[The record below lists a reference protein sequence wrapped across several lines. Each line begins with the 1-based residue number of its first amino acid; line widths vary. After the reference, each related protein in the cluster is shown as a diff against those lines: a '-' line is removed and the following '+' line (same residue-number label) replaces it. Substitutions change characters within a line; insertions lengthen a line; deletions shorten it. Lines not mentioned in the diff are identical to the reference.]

1 MSEIEADGVEGI
13 ANLKLSANG
22 KEAHSTALMETAAG
36 AAAVGVIG
44 VGETAGAAPDA
55 CSLASCNL
63 SSLCSL

>member
-1 MSEIEADGVEGI
+1 MSAMEADGDEGI
-13 ANLKLSANG
+13 DNLKLSVNG
-22 KEAHSTALMETAAG
+22 KGGHSAALMETAAG

-44 VGETAGAAPDA
+44 ETTEA